1 MSEENKM
8 PQENLP
14 AFVKAAPEL
23 LPVWDWWVKE
33 GKSTL
38 LMLVLVGIG
47 VAGFYG
53 VRNWLTARNAAAN
66 QALVNAYNVEELE
79 TAVRDYG
86 STKAGSALRL
96 RLAKAYYDAARYEE
110 SLKVYDALVAKS
122 AKNAAF
128 ADVAVLGRG
137 HALEGLTKYADA
149 EKVFAD
155 YAKAN
160 TNSYLV
166 LDAQMSA
173 ARCKA
178 LQGNKD
184 AAVKELDAL
193 KAATKDEIAKNRIER
208 MTDAIKRYD
217 PKRQARSLLDAANE
231 AAKSLEAAK
240 KPATP
245 APAAKPATPAPAPAA
260 KPATPAPAPAAKPA
274 TPAPAP
280 AAKPATP
287 APAPAAKPATSAP
300 APAAKPAT
308 PAPAPA
314 PAAKPAEAKK

>member
-96 RLAKAYYDAARYEE
+96 RLAKAYFDAARYEE
-110 SLKVYDALVAKS
+110 SLKVYDVLVANS

-128 ADVAVLGRG
+128 ADIAVLGRG

-149 EKVFAD
+149 EKIFAD

-166 LDAQMSA
+166 LDAQLSA

-184 AAVKELDAL
+184 AAVKELDTL

-231 AAKSLEAAK
+231 AAKSLDAAK
-240 KPATP
+240 KPA
-245 APAAKPATPAPAPAA
+245 APAPAPAA

-280 AAKPATP
+280 AAKPA
-287 APAPAAKPATSAP
+287 APAPA
-300 APAAKPAT
+300 
-308 PAPAPA
+308 
-314 PAAKPAEAKK
+314 KK

>member
-8 PQENLP
+8 PEENLP

-38 LMLVLVGIG
+38 MMLVLVGIG

-53 VRNWLTARNAAAN
+53 VRNWLNTRNAAAN

-86 STKAGSALRL
+86 STKAGTALRL

-110 SLKVYDALVAKS
+110 SLKVYDELAAKAGKS
-122 AKNAAF
+122 AAF
-128 ADVAVLGRG
+128 DDIAVLGRA

-149 EKVFAD
+149 EKIFAD

-160 TNSYLV
+160 TNSYLI
-166 LDAQMSA
+166 LDAQLSA

-184 AAVKELDAL
+184 AAVKELEAL
-193 KAATKDEIAKNRIER
+193 KTATKDEIAKNRIER

-217 PKRQARSLLDAANE
+217 PKRQARSLLDAAN
-231 AAKSLEAAK
+231 AAAK
-240 KPATP
+240 KIDTEKTA
-245 APAAKPATPAPAPAA
+245 APAAKPAAPAAPAA
-260 KPATPAPAPAAKPA
+260 KPAAPAAAPAAKPA
-274 TPAPAP
+274 APAAP
-280 AAKPATP
+280 AAKPAAP
-287 APAPAAKPATSAP
+287 AAPAAKPAAP
-300 APAAKPAT
+300 AAAPAAKPA
-308 PAPAPA
+308 A
-314 PAAKPAEAKK
+314 PAAPKK